1 MIDDYLEGFKRYLD
15 KVGERAILDNYIPE
29 EGDYY
34 IYEIGEHE
42 IKKIRQ
48 LQIKYD
54 KKQKV
59 TIGSED
65 IYYDLI
71 KQLDNQSK
79 ILSTNKCM
87 DRKKKILSNNYL
99 TFFVKCDRFK
109 KGEVTKEIIE
119 GYYNILTDPRLKY
132 NSKNSL
138 AIYNQYE
145 QEYGKP
151 DQDSIALI
159 KNWMSTHLN
168 EETKES
174 EKTKYIKIFFI
185 YPDIDQTLA
194 AYEKEGNRYFT
205 VNLYNKNDYNIEAD
219 DKILGV
225 SNYNMGLNDKKPY
238 LMNRTRKVE
247 YPFLFDKE
255 HALLQKKFFD
265 FLNGFSNKGLLN
277 IYLDFDKGTI
287 EAFDDKKFPDSI
299 DSGLYLRINKQTTGD
314 VILNQEIIVNY
325 KNHLKQDFIYGNVIH
340 MMIPKESAYNDYYK
354 SYRTLSEIEMLINKV
369 CFNGYLINNYT
380 TDANKIDNKLGDIKH
395 FLLQYRNQLFSW
407 FHLGKKDGLNHF
419 IYIGL
424 SQLIQRLFNIGEMAK
439 AAHLLNLQLCLMK
452 YIDNNAKEIEKIMDV
467 LKLLKEHLNEPN
479 NDWEFSSD
487 EEYYFAVGQLAFYYV
502 SQIKAK
508 KKAPIRFLRL
518 TQAKKD
524 NIVKQEIDKLHNSV
538 SYALTISLNHRS
550 NKLYS
555 RIMRYEPNKDV
566 VEKWLISSGTASK
579 NLIYEGNSKEEKEDE
594 E

>member
-1 MIDDYLEGFKRYLD
+1 MIDDYLEGLKRYLD

-71 KQLDNQSK
+71 KQLDSQSK

-219 DKILGV
+219 NKILGV

-380 TDANKIDNKLGDIKH
+380 TEANKIDNKLGDIKH

-439 AAHLLNLQLCLMK
+439 AAHLLNLHP
-452 YIDNNAKEIEKIMDV
+452 
-467 LKLLKEHLNEPN
+467 KLAACC
-479 NDWEFSSD
+479 
-487 EEYYFAVGQLAFYYV
+487 AV
-502 SQIKAK
+502 
-508 KKAPIRFLRL
+508 R
-518 TQAKKD
+518 T
-524 NIVKQEIDKLHNSV
+524 
-538 SYALTISLNHRS
+538 
-550 NKLYS
+550 S
-555 RIMRYEPNKDV
+555 RC
-566 VEKWLISSGTASK
+566 
-579 NLIYEGNSKEEKEDE
+579 
-594 E
+594 

>member
-48 LQIKYD
+48 FQIKYD

-71 KQLDNQSK
+71 KQLDSQSK
-79 ILSTNKCM
+79 ILGTNKCM

-219 DKILGV
+219 NKILGV

-238 LMNRTRKVE
+238 LMNRTRKVD

-255 HALLQKKFFD
+255 RALLQKKFFD

-287 EAFDDKKFPDSI
+287 EAFDDKKFPNSI

-424 SQLIQRLFNIGEMAK
+424 SQLIQRLFNIGELAK

-479 NDWEFSSD
+479 NDWDFSSD

-508 KKAPIRFLRL
+508 KKSPIRFLRL

-524 NIVKQEIDKLHNSV
+524 TIVKQEIDKLHNSV

-566 VEKWLISSGTASK
+566 VERWLISSGTASK